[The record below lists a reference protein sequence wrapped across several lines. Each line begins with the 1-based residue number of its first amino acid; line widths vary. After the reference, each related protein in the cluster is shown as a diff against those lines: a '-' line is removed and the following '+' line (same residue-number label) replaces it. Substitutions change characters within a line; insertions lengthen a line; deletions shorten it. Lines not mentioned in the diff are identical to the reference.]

1 MSAPCLHVEPS
12 RPMPEKN
19 ARRQSRF
26 NLIGTLV
33 LVIGLAASAWIFVTA
48 GDDASDVIGYQIVD
62 GKSYPVTT
70 ADSKIYRHDLER
82 FGGKAAI
89 FADDLTRWLSSL
101 WHGRRLALIL
111 AVLTIAVSFACFRA
125 AERTSP
131 GMGDEKDG

>member
-1 MSAPCLHVEPS
+1 
-12 RPMPEKN
+12 MPEKN